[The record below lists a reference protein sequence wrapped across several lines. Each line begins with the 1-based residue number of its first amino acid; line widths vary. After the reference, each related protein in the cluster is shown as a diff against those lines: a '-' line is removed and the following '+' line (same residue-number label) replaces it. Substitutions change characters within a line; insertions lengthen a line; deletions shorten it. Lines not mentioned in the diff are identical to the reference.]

1 MFLKNLNRIFVRE
14 ALVAALFGVFIISTA
29 NICLAEQWGGLTGET
44 PNTSIWG
51 GCKGPGCGGGGNMI
65 TLPDGSQIC
74 PTGPTPGDGCINT
87 SEIPQEMQDAIL
99 AAAQQYGLDP
109 AFLASIQLQECTA
122 RDGDFSWCGD
132 DGPFQITPGT
142 WPGIAVDGNND
153 GTTDRTNV
161 WDAAFS
167 AANYLASL
175 GAASDMTNA
184 AASYNGGSGCC
195 YTCGCGETVDYANE
209 VMSRYEGL
217 KC

>member
-1 MFLKNLNRIFVRE
+1 MFLKKFNKTLT
-14 ALVAALFGVFIISTA
+14 LKTTTLALFLAFVFIPLNTG
-29 NICLAEQWGGLTGET
+29 LAEEWSDLNGAT
-44 PNTSIWG
+44 PNDPVWG
-51 GCKGPGCGGGGNMI
+51 GCKGPGCGGGGNLI

-74 PTGPTPGDGCINT
+74 PTGPTPGDGCINAP
-87 SEIPQEMQDAIL
+87 EIPQEMQDAIL

-122 RDGDFSWCGD
+122 RDGSFEWCGE

-142 WPGIAVDGNND
+142 WPGIAVDGNGD
-153 GTTDRTNV
+153 GVLDRTNP

-217 KC
+217 RC